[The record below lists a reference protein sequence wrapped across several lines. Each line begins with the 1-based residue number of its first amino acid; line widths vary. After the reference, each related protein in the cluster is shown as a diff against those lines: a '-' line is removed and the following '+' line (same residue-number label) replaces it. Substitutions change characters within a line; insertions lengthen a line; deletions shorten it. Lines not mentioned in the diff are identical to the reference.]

1 MLIIIRGEKIDI
13 VCILDSERSF
23 TYYRFTLLTVSMK
36 AEYLE
41 TLQSFYKKNK
51 RLPSYSEMLTL
62 FGLASKN
69 AIHKIVKN
77 LIDAGYL
84 DKAMGK
90 LAPTGQFFQIPLF
103 GNVKAGFPTGAEE
116 DLNFMSLDEYLV
128 DNPNSSFML
137 KVAGDSLEGIGI
149 FKGDI
154 VILEKA
160 KEANRGEIV
169 LALIDGEWT
178 LKIIEKVDGKTVLRS
193 ANPKYPDFYPHLSLE
208 IFGVVRSVIRKY

>member
-1 MLIIIRGEKIDI
+1 
-13 VCILDSERSF
+13 
-23 TYYRFTLLTVSMK
+23 MK
-36 AEYLE
+36 TEYLKN
-41 TLQSFYKKNK
+41 LQTFYKKNK

-69 AIHKIVKN
+69 AIHKIVNKLVEQN
-77 LIDAGYL
+77 YL
-84 DKAMGK
+84 QKINNK
-90 LAPTGQFFQIPLF
+90 LAPANLFFQIPIL

-116 DLNFMSLDEYLV
+116 DLNFMSLDEYLI

-149 FKGDI
+149 FKGDL
-154 VILEKA
+154 VVLEKG
-160 KEANRGEIV
+160 KTANRGEIV

-178 LKIIEKVDGKTVLRS
+178 LKIIEKVNGMTVLRS

-208 IFGVVRSVIRKY
+208 IFGIVRSVVRKY

>member
-1 MLIIIRGEKIDI
+1 ML
-13 VCILDSERSF
+13 S
-23 TYYRFTLLTVSMK
+23 
-36 AEYLE
+36 
-41 TLQSFYKKNK
+41 
-51 RLPSYSEMLTL
+51 L
-62 FGLASKN
+62 FDLASKN
-69 AIHKIVKN
+69 AIHKIVAK
-77 LIDAGYL
+77 LIEAGYL
-84 DKAMGK
+84 DKLSGK
-90 LAPTGQFFQIPLF
+90 LAPAKLFFQIPLL

-154 VILEKA
+154 VILEKTKDA
-160 KEANRGEIV
+160 PRSSIV

-178 LKIIEKVDGKTVLRS
+178 LKIIEKINGQTVLRS

-208 IFGVVRSVIRKY
+208 IFGVVKSVIRKY

>member
-1 MLIIIRGEKIDI
+1 MNDRSPILIVG
-13 VCILDSERSF
+13 
-23 TYYRFTLLTVSMK
+23 SMK
-36 AEYLE
+36 SEYLSH
-41 TLQSFYKKNK
+41 LQTFYKQNK
-51 RLPSYSEMLTL
+51 RLPSYSEMLSL

-69 AIHKIVKN
+69 AIHKIIKN

-84 DKAMGK
+84 DKISGK
-90 LAPTGQFFQIPLF
+90 LAPANQFFQIPLL

-128 DNPNSSFML
+128 DKPNVSFML

-160 KEANRGEIV
+160 KMANRGEIV

-178 LKIIEKVDGKTVLRS
+178 LKIIERMNGKTVLRS

-208 IFGVVRSVIRKY
+208 IFGIVRSVIRKY

>member
-1 MLIIIRGEKIDI
+1 
-13 VCILDSERSF
+13 
-23 TYYRFTLLTVSMK
+23 MK
-36 AEYLE
+36 TKYLE
-41 TLQSFYKKNK
+41 NLRTFYKQNK

-69 AIHKIVKN
+69 AIHKITNK
-77 LIDAGYL
+77 LIKAGYL
-84 DKAMGK
+84 DKVGGK
-90 LAPTGQFFQIPLF
+90 LAPANLFFQVPLL

-128 DNPNSSFML
+128 DNPGSSFML

-149 FKGDI
+149 FKDDI

-178 LKIIEKVDGKTVLRS
+178 LKIIEKQDGKIVLRS
-193 ANPKYPDFYPHLSLE
+193 ANSKYPDFYPSLSLE
-208 IFGVVRSVIRKY
+208 IFGIVRSVIRKY

>member
-1 MLIIIRGEKIDI
+1 
-13 VCILDSERSF
+13 
-23 TYYRFTLLTVSMK
+23 MK

-51 RLPSYSEMLTL
+51 RLPSYSEMLIL

-69 AIHKIVKN
+69 AIHKIIKN
-77 LIDAGYL
+77 LTDAGYL
-84 DKAMGK
+84 DKISGK
-90 LAPTGQFFQIPLF
+90 LAPANKFFQAPLL
-103 GNVKAGFPTGAEE
+103 GSVKAGFPTGAEE

-128 DNPNSSFML
+128 DNPNASFML
-137 KVAGDSLEGIGI
+137 RVAGDSLEGIGI

-178 LKIIEKVDGKTVLRS
+178 LKIIERIEGKTVLRS

-208 IFGVVRSVIRKY
+208 IFGIVRSVIRKY

>member
-1 MLIIIRGEKIDI
+1 
-13 VCILDSERSF
+13 
-23 TYYRFTLLTVSMK
+23 MK

-41 TLQSFYKKNK
+41 TLQSFYRKNK

-69 AIHKIVKN
+69 AIHKIVKK
-77 LIDAGYL
+77 LIATGYL
-84 DKAMGK
+84 YQLSGK
-90 LAPTGQFFQIPLF
+90 LAPAKLFFQAPLL

-128 DNPNSSFML
+128 DKPGSSFML
-137 KVAGDSLEGIGI
+137 RVAGDSLEGIGI
-149 FKGDI
+149 YKEDI

-160 KEANRGEIV
+160 KEASRGEIV

-178 LKIIEKVDGKTVLRS
+178 LKIIEKVNGMTVLRS

-208 IFGVVRSVIRKY
+208 IFGIVRSVIRKY

>member
-1 MLIIIRGEKIDI
+1 
-13 VCILDSERSF
+13 
-23 TYYRFTLLTVSMK
+23 MK
-36 AEYLE
+36 SEYLSNLR
-41 TLQSFYKKNK
+41 TFYKTNK
-51 RLPSYSEMLTL
+51 RLPSYSEMLSL

-77 LIDAGYL
+77 LVEAGYL
-84 DKAMGK
+84 DKIGGK
-90 LAPTGQFFQIPLF
+90 LAPANLFFQIPLL

-128 DNPNSSFML
+128 DKPGSSFML
-137 KVAGDSLEGIGI
+137 RVAGDSLEGIGI
-149 FKGDI
+149 FKEDI

-178 LKIIEKVDGKTVLRS
+178 LKIIEKQDGKVVLRS
-193 ANPKYPDFYPHLSLE
+193 ANPKYPDFYPSLSLE
-208 IFGVVRSVIRKY
+208 IFGIVKSVIRKY

>member
-1 MLIIIRGEKIDI
+1 MN
-13 VCILDSERSF
+13 
-23 TYYRFTLLTVSMK
+23 TQ
-36 AEYLE
+36 YLP
-41 TLQSFYKKNK
+41 QIQDFYKKNK
-51 RLPSYSEMLTL
+51 RLPSYSEMLLL

-69 AIHKIVKN
+69 AIHKIVNKLVEQN
-77 LIDAGYL
+77 YL
-84 DKAMGK
+84 QKINNK
-90 LAPTGQFFQIPLF
+90 LAPANLFFQVPLL

-116 DLNFMSLDEYLV
+116 DLNFMSLDEYLI

-149 FKGDI
+149 YKGDL

-160 KEANRGEIV
+160 KDANRGEIV

-178 LKIIEKVDGKTVLRS
+178 LKIIEKVNGVTVLRS

-208 IFGVVRSVIRKY
+208 IFGIVRSVVRKY

>member
-1 MLIIIRGEKIDI
+1 MK
-13 VCILDSERSF
+13 
-23 TYYRFTLLTVSMK
+23 TL
-36 AEYLE
+36 YLE
-41 TLQSFYKKNK
+41 NLRTFYKTNK
-51 RLPSYSEMLTL
+51 RLPSYSEMLVL

-69 AIHKIVKN
+69 AIHKIIKN

-84 DKAMGK
+84 DKISGK
-90 LAPTGQFFQIPLF
+90 LAPANLFFQAPLL
-103 GNVKAGFPTGAEE
+103 GNVKAGFPTGVEE

-128 DNPNSSFML
+128 EKPGSSFML

-149 FKGDI
+149 FKDDI

-178 LKIIEKVDGKTVLRS
+178 LKIIEKVNGKTVLRS

-208 IFGVVRSVIRKY
+208 LFGIVRSVIRKYQ

>member
-1 MLIIIRGEKIDI
+1 MTI
-13 VCILDSERSF
+13 
-23 TYYRFTLLTVSMK
+23 TMK

-41 TLQSFYKKNK
+41 NLRSFYKQNK
-51 RLPSYSEMLTL
+51 RLPSYSEMLSL

-69 AIHKIVKN
+69 AIHKIILKLVE
-77 LIDAGYL
+77 AGYL
-84 DKAMGK
+84 DKVGGK
-90 LAPTGQFFQIPLF
+90 LAPANSFFQIPVL

-128 DNPNSSFML
+128 DNPASSFML

-149 FKGDI
+149 FKDDI

-169 LALIDGEWT
+169 LALIDQEWT
-178 LKIIEKVDGKTVLRS
+178 LKIIEKQEGKVVLKS

-208 IFGVVRSVIRKY
+208 IFGIVRSVIRKYQ

>member
-1 MLIIIRGEKIDI
+1 
-13 VCILDSERSF
+13 
-23 TYYRFTLLTVSMK
+23 MK

-41 TLQSFYKKNK
+41 NLRSFYKQNK
-51 RLPSYSEMLTL
+51 RLPSYSEMLSL

-69 AIHKIVKN
+69 AIHKIILKLVE
-77 LIDAGYL
+77 AGYL
-84 DKAMGK
+84 DKVGGK
-90 LAPTGQFFQIPLF
+90 LAPANSFFQIPVL

-128 DNPNSSFML
+128 DNPASSFML

-149 FKGDI
+149 FKDDI

-169 LALIDGEWT
+169 LALIDQEWT
-178 LKIIEKVDGKTVLRS
+178 LKIIEKQEGKVVLKS

-208 IFGVVRSVIRKY
+208 IFGIVRSVIRKYQ

>member
-1 MLIIIRGEKIDI
+1 
-13 VCILDSERSF
+13 
-23 TYYRFTLLTVSMK
+23 MK

-51 RLPSYSEMLTL
+51 RLPSYSEMLVL

-69 AIHKIVKN
+69 AIHKIVNK
-77 LIDAGYL
+77 LVEEGYL
-84 DKAMGK
+84 EKLNKK
-90 LAPTGQFFQIPLF
+90 LAPAKLFFQIPLL

-116 DLNFMSLDEYLV
+116 DLNYLSLDEYLI

-149 FKGDI
+149 YKGDM

-160 KEANRGEIV
+160 TSAARGDIV
-169 LALIDGEWT
+169 LALIDREWT
-178 LKIIEKVDGKTVLRS
+178 LKILERVQGHTILRS
-193 ANPKYPDFYPHLSLE
+193 ANSKYPDFYPHESLE
-208 IFGVVRSVIRKY
+208 IFGIVKSVVRKY

>member
-1 MLIIIRGEKIDI
+1 MTKKVQEKH
-13 VCILDSERSF
+13 
-23 TYYRFTLLTVSMK
+23 MK
-36 AEYLE
+36 TQYLKN
-41 TLQSFYKKNK
+41 LQTFYKKNK
-51 RLPSYSEMLTL
+51 RLPSYSEMLKL

-69 AIHKIVKN
+69 AISKIVKK
-77 LIDAGYL
+77 LIEQGYL
-84 DKAMGK
+84 NKISGK
-90 LAPTGQFFQIPLF
+90 LAPANLFFQIPLL

-128 DNPNSSFML
+128 DKPGSSFML

-160 KEANRGEIV
+160 KSANRGEIV
-169 LALIDGEWT
+169 LALIDTEWT

-208 IFGVVRSVIRKY
+208 IFGIVKSVIRKY

>member
-1 MLIIIRGEKIDI
+1 
-13 VCILDSERSF
+13 
-23 TYYRFTLLTVSMK
+23 MK
-36 AEYLE
+36 ADYLSNLR
-41 TLQSFYKKNK
+41 TFYKQNK
-51 RLPSYSEMLTL
+51 RMPSYSEMLTL

-77 LIDAGYL
+77 LVEAGYL
-84 DKAMGK
+84 DKIGGK
-90 LAPTGQFFQIPLF
+90 LAPANLFFQVPLL

-116 DLNFMSLDEYLV
+116 DLNFMSLDEYLI

-149 FKGDI
+149 FKDDI

-178 LKIIEKVDGKTVLRS
+178 LKIIEKVDGRTVLRS
-193 ANPKYPDFYPHLSLE
+193 ANPKYPDFYPNLSLE
-208 IFGVVRSVIRKY
+208 IFGIVKSVIRKY

>member
-1 MLIIIRGEKIDI
+1 MN
-13 VCILDSERSF
+13 
-23 TYYRFTLLTVSMK
+23 TQ
-36 AEYLE
+36 YLP
-41 TLQSFYKKNK
+41 QIQDFYKKNK
-51 RLPSYSEMLTL
+51 RLPSYSEMLSL

-69 AIHKIVKN
+69 AIHKIVNKLVEQN
-77 LIDAGYL
+77 YL
-84 DKAMGK
+84 QKINNK
-90 LAPTGQFFQIPLF
+90 LAPANLFFQVPLL

-116 DLNFMSLDEYLV
+116 DLNFMSLDEYLI

-149 FKGDI
+149 FKDDL

-160 KEANRGEIV
+160 KDANRGEIV

-178 LKIIEKVDGKTVLRS
+178 LKIIEKVKGMTVLKS

-208 IFGVVRSVIRKY
+208 IFGIVRSVVRKY

>member
-1 MLIIIRGEKIDI
+1 MN
-13 VCILDSERSF
+13 
-23 TYYRFTLLTVSMK
+23 TQ
-36 AEYLE
+36 YLP
-41 TLQSFYKKNK
+41 QIQDFYKKNK

-69 AIHKIVKN
+69 AIHKIIKKLVEEN
-77 LIDAGYL
+77 YL
-84 DKAMGK
+84 QKINNK
-90 LAPTGQFFQIPLF
+90 LAPANLFFQVPLL

-116 DLNFMSLDEYLV
+116 DLNFMSLDEYLI

-149 FKGDI
+149 YKGDL
-154 VILEKA
+154 VVLEKA
-160 KEANRGEIV
+160 KNANRGEIV

-178 LKIIEKVDGKTVLRS
+178 LKIIEKVNGATVLRS

-208 IFGVVRSVIRKY
+208 IFGIVRSVVRKY

>member
-1 MLIIIRGEKIDI
+1 
-13 VCILDSERSF
+13 
-23 TYYRFTLLTVSMK
+23 MK
-36 AEYLE
+36 TEYLS
-41 TLQSFYKKNK
+41 TLQQFYKRNK
-51 RLPSYSEMLTL
+51 RLPSYSEMLSI

-69 AIHKIVKN
+69 AIAKIVNK
-77 LIDAGYL
+77 LIEQGYL
-84 DKAMGK
+84 DKVSGK
-90 LAPTGQFFQIPLF
+90 LAPASLFFQVPLL

-128 DNPNSSFML
+128 DNPGASFML

-149 FKGDI
+149 YKDDI

-160 KEANRGEIV
+160 KSANRGEIV

-178 LKIIEKVDGKTVLRS
+178 LKIIERVDGKTVLRS

-208 IFGVVRSVIRKY
+208 IFGIVKSVIRKY